1 MPVVERDRETA
12 ANTPLTEH
20 AFALLFDGLSDG
32 TVVHDARVPEAP
44 VVFANRAFGQLT
56 GYELDEIRGKPAAFL
71 VGTTA
76 DDKRSD
82 AVLEALASPE
92 PAHVCVRVQRKDRT
106 AFLDEIQVRPMPA
119 PWQGLALS
127 VHRDVTATVLA
138 RALQDRTSDRD
149 LDQPDWHGEHLG
161 VTLPAFGRRLRGTD
175 VGLLVVDARG
185 RVTLA
190 NEAAGDLFDRDDR
203 LVTHSVFELLD
214 CDWLADVFLPTAP
227 SIAERCAARAIRGKA
242 VDEWPVE
249 VSVYRVSST
258 MAAERLFVVLI
269 VGSAVG

>member
-12 ANTPLTEH
+12 ATTPLAEH

-44 VVFANRAFGQLT
+44 VVFANGAFGKLT
-56 GYELDEIRGKPAAFL
+56 GYDLDEIRGKPAAFFI
-71 VGTTA
+71 GTT
-76 DDKRSD
+76 DDKRSE
-82 AVLEALASPE
+82 AVIEALASPA

-149 LDQPDWHGEHLG
+149 LEQPDWHGEHLG

-185 RVTLA
+185 QVTLA

-203 LVTHSVFELLD
+203 LVAHSVFELLD
-214 CDWLADVFLPTAP
+214 CDWLADVFLPAAP
-227 SIAERCAARAIRGKA
+227 SIAERCAARAIRGA
-242 VDEWPVE
+242 AGEWPVE
-249 VSVYRVSST
+249 VSVYRVSSA